1 SLCLLFFFQA
11 EDGIRD
17 FHVTGV
23 QTCALPISVTTK
35 ITSTLSLGCLP
46 QIVTNLESKMIP
58 IGRKVKIRSLYGPN
72 DYLEGRE
79 GIVVDYNIVQG
90 TIHPVTY
97 YKVRIDDPRFGEM
110 SFLSWEVVPL
120 PQKEE

>member
-1 SLCLLFFFQA
+1 
-11 EDGIRD
+11 
-17 FHVTGV
+17 
-23 QTCALPISVTTK
+23 
-35 ITSTLSLGCLP
+35 
-46 QIVTNLESKMIP
+46 MIP